1 MRLVKVKRNQE
12 EKTIGNLRL
21 VFSVL
26 NVCEATKEAEETTLD
41 FYQIYNVTEV
51 YNMDPAQLAEEKA

>member
-1 MRLVKVKRNQE
+1 MRLVKVKRNQQ

-26 NVCEATKEAEETTLD
+26 NVCEATKENECTTLD
-41 FYQIYNVTEV
+41 FYQIFNVTEV
-51 YNMDPAQLAEEKA
+51 WDLEAVEVEE